1 MRKRK
6 LIGKAFGVRACSL
19 MSRWLLG
26 IFAASAL
33 GAAPAAAQEA
43 TPIRELEVRHAV
55 TLPIAA
61 GFGAGWVASELAKD
75 SLAPEPCRWCG
86 SVPAID
92 RRTREAW
99 RWEDTHAAGTASDVL
114 DFAVLPALV
123 FGGDALLAS
132 QHGALSGWDEDAV
145 VILEAAMIASALN
158 QVVKFSVGRER
169 PFVHAIESDEEK
181 AKTEDPADN
190 NVSFYSGHTSL
201 AFALAGAGGSVATM
215 RGYRHGWV
223 VWPVA
228 GTLAA
233 TVGYLR
239 IGADKHWLTDVA
251 TGAVVGGA
259 IGVGVPYLLHRPEE
273 KDERMDALSSGR
285 AALGPGPTV
294 MFVFA
299 F

>member
-1 MRKRK
+1 
-6 LIGKAFGVRACSL
+6 

-26 IFAASAL
+26 IFAVSAL
-33 GAAPAAAQEA
+33 GAPPAAAQGS
-43 TPIRELEVRHAV
+43 TPVRELEVRRGVAI
-55 TLPIAA
+55 PIAA
-61 GFGAGWVASELAKD
+61 GLGAGWVASELAKGK
-75 SLAPEPCRWCG
+75 LAPASCRWCD

-92 RRTREAW
+92 RRTRDAW
-99 RWEDTHAAGTASDVL
+99 KWDDTGAAATASDVL
-114 DFAVLPALV
+114 DFVVLPAVV

-132 QHGALSGWDEDAV
+132 QHGALSGWDEDAI
-145 VILEAAMIASALN
+145 VILEAAMIASAVN

-169 PFVHAIESDEEK
+169 PFVHHLESAEEK
-181 AKTEDPADN
+181 AGTRHPADN

-201 AFALAGAGGSVATM
+201 AFALAGAGGAVAEM

-228 GTLAA
+228 GTIAA

-251 TGAVVGGA
+251 AGAVVGGA
-259 IGVGVPYLLHRPEE
+259 IGVGVPYLLHRPRE
-273 KDERMDALSSGR
+273 KGERMDALESGR

-294 MFVFA
+294 MLVFA